1 MTCGPIDYPDY
12 ASEADVTYPTGTI
25 LSGYPRSPGRMPDV
39 IECPS
44 AGATV
49 TGAGVYPA
57 TQGVRDLFQLRPYR
71 YTMPKVQAAQH
82 APPRRPTRPH

>member
-12 ASEADVTYPTGTI
+12 ASEADVTHPAGTI

-44 AGATV
+44 AGATI
-49 TGAGVYPA
+49 TGAGVYPVSD
-57 TQGVRDLFQLRPYR
+57 GVNTRLQNRPYR
-71 YTMPKVQAAQH
+71 YTMPKVQAAHH